1 MKTGFILSLF
11 LCIPILSFA
20 IPDDTSN
27 IVIEDMVEH
36 IQLIPDK
43 SKTGLKE
50 IRHSIQYTFR
60 ANYKAGNALAS
71 AYYDDDI
78 KIDKASGGSVSYK
91 PFIVDEFY
99 SDSKICLVKASLP
112 KKGATAKVAFRLTC
126 IKPEFMCKI
135 NIHEEYDIEHAVL
148 KFEIPDCLTD
158 RYLLV
163 PRNMPDGQYSV
174 DEVHEKGRLI
184 ISYSLNNLKKQ
195 KYSEDIPPINMTAPQ
210 IHILGHF
217 TDATDL
223 YRYLYKY
230 IPTDDPGE
238 QIVAQKALEITSEC
252 QNDNEKINAINEFIH
267 QNIQYLAVEHG
278 EFGHRPDLASE
289 VLRKRFGD
297 CKGSALLTRNMLR
310 AVGMD
315 AKLVWI
321 GTRETGSDWTEMP
334 NISSGNHM
342 ITAVVLP
349 SDSIIFLDGT
359 ARFSSPERIP
369 FSISGRQAL
378 IEDSPDRCI
387 IKRVPPSLPQHN
399 IREENLTMTL
409 NDNSLSVQGSVSL
422 SGEFYR
428 LIRIAE
434 SDIPQGLRQD
444 FYGHVFSD
452 NTPGVIPKSIKY
464 DLSPDSLIISGAATI
479 PGAAKDAGAT
489 IYIDTKIASRLNDIK
504 FDLIGRTAGG
514 TLGFPATIKCK
525 VTIPIPDGLTPGK
538 LYPDFSIDNNWIS
551 GNVTDSTDS
560 EKRSITRTM
569 TLIIKKPYV
578 MFDNIKEYDAQLTPF
593 IKACSSLIALNK
605 L

>member
-1 MKTGFILSLF
+1 MNRTAGILLPISSL
-11 LCIPILSFA
+11 P
-20 IPDDTSN
+20 
-27 IVIEDMVEH
+27 
-36 IQLIPDK
+36 
-43 SKTGLKE
+43 SKYGIGCFSESAYAFVDWLKE
-50 IRHSIQYTFR
+50 AGQCYWQILPLVPTSYGDSPYQSFSTY
-60 ANYKAGNALAS
+60 AGNPYFIDLEALVQEEVLTKEECDAVDFGEDAKDIDYEKMYNGRYKLLRK
-71 AYYDDDI
+71 AYER
-78 KIDKASGGSVSYK
+78 SNVS
-91 PFIVDEFY
+91 
-99 SDSKICLVKASLP
+99 
-112 KKGATAKVAFRLTC
+112 R
-126 IKPEFMCKI
+126 
-135 NIHEEYDIEHAVL
+135 NWEYNQFVYPL
-148 KFEIPDCLTD
+148 
-158 RYLLV
+158 
-163 PRNMPDGQYSV
+163 NMPDGQYSI
-174 DEVHEKGRLI
+174 DEAHEKGRLI
-184 ISYSLNNLKKQ
+184 ITYTLNNLKKQ

-217 TDATDL
+217 TDATAL

-252 QNDNEKINAINEFIH
+252 QNDKEKINAINEFIH

-310 AVGMD
+310 AVGID
-315 AKLVWI
+315 ARLVWI

-342 ITAVVLP
+342 IAAVVLP

-359 ARFSSPERIP
+359 ARFSTPERIP

-378 IEDSPDRCI
+378 IEDTPDSCI

-399 IREENLTMTL
+399 IREEQLTMTL
-409 NDNSLSVQGSVSL
+409 DDNNLSMQGTVTL
-422 SGEFYR
+422 SGESYR
-428 LIRIAE
+428 LIRVADN
-434 SDIPQGLRQD
+434 DIPQALRQD
-444 FYGHVFSD
+444 FYGHIFSN
-452 NTPGVIPKSIKY
+452 NTPGVIPSNIKY
-464 DLSPDSLIISGAATI
+464 DMGPDSLIISGSATI
-479 PGAAKDAGAT
+479 PGAVKDAGAT

-504 FDLIGRTAGG
+504 FDLIGRTTGG
-514 TLGFPATIKCK
+514 RLGFPATIKCK
-525 VTIPIPDGLTPGK
+525 VTIPIPDGLTPGR

-569 TLIIKKPYV
+569 TLIIKEPYV
-578 MFDNIKEYDAQLTPF
+578 MFNNIKEYDTELTRF

>member
-50 IRHSIQYTFR
+50 IKHSIQYTFR
-60 ANYKAGNALAS
+60 ANYKAGSALAS
-71 AYYDDDI
+71 AYYDDNI

-112 KKGATAKVAFRLTC
+112 KKNATAKVAFRLTC

-135 NIHEEYDIEHAVL
+135 NIHEEYDIERAVL

-158 RYLLV
+158 RYRLV
-163 PRNMPDGQYSV
+163 PLNMPDGQYSI
-174 DEVHEKGRLI
+174 DEAHEKGRLI
-184 ISYSLNNLKKQ
+184 ITYTLNNLKKQ

-217 TDATDL
+217 TDATAL

-310 AVGMD
+310 AVGID
-315 AKLVWI
+315 ARLVWI

-342 ITAVVLP
+342 IAAVVLP

-378 IEDSPDRCI
+378 IEDTPDSCI

-399 IREENLTMTL
+399 IREEQLTMTL
-409 NDNSLSVQGSVSL
+409 DENNISMQGTVTL
-422 SGEFYR
+422 SGESYR
-428 LIRIAE
+428 LIRVADN
-434 SDIPQGLRQD
+434 DIPQALRQD
-444 FYGHVFSD
+444 FYGHIFSN
-452 NTPGVIPKSIKY
+452 NTPGVIPSNIKY
-464 DLSPDSLIISGAATI
+464 DMGPDSLIISGSATI
-479 PGAAKDAGAT
+479 PGAVKDAGAT

-504 FDLIGRTAGG
+504 FDLIGRTTGG
-514 TLGFPATIKCK
+514 RLGFPATIKCK
-525 VTIPIPDGLTPGK
+525 VTIPIPDGLTPGR

-569 TLIIKKPYV
+569 TLIIKEPYV
-578 MFDNIKEYDAQLTPF
+578 MFNNIKEYDTELTRF